1 MGQLD
6 GKVALVTGAAIGIGR
21 ACAER
26 LAREG
31 AAVVVTDVQDQAGAE
46 VVRSILQAGG
56 RAEFLHLDVVSE
68 ESWIAAL
75 GETRA
80 RLGRLDVL
88 VNNAGIAARRGP
100 MVDMALADFRR
111 QMAVNVEGVFLGC
124 KHAIPLMAASG
135 GGSIINLSSTA
146 GLRGSPGMAGYS
158 ASKGAVRLFTK
169 AVAMEC
175 AAARNGVRVNSV
187 HPGLIETAIWTSIY
201 PSHDGAAAA
210 PDLDA
215 LSDRLVPVG
224 FKGLPEDVAN
234 GVLWLAS
241 EESRYVTGTE
251 LVIDGG
257 LSGR

>member
-1 MGQLD
+1 MGQLS
-6 GKVALVTGAAIGIGR
+6 GKVALVTGAAAGIGR

-31 AAVVVTDVQDQAGAE
+31 ATVLVTDVEEQGGAAAAAA
-46 VVRSILQAGG
+46 IADAGG
-56 RAEFLHLDVVSE
+56 QAEFRRLDVVSE
-68 ESWIAAL
+68 ESWIAAI
-75 GETRA
+75 GELNA
-80 RLGRLDVL
+80 RHGRLDVL
-88 VNNAGIAARRGP
+88 VNNAGIAIRVP
-100 MVDMALADFRR
+100 VVEMDLADFRR
-111 QMAVNVEGVFLGC
+111 ELAINVEGVFLGC
-124 KHAIPLMAASG
+124 KHAIPVMAASG
-135 GGSIINLSSTA
+135 GGSIVNMSSTA

-187 HPGLIETAIWTSIY
+187 HPGVIETAIWASMDAGRT
-201 PSHDGAAAA
+201 GVTAM

-215 LSDRLVPVG
+215 LSDRLVPLG
-224 FKGLPEDVAN
+224 FKGLPADIAS
-234 GVLWLAS
+234 GVLWLATD
-241 EESRYVTGTE
+241 ESRYVTGAE

>member
-6 GKVALVTGAAIGIGR
+6 GKVALVTGGAAGIGR

-31 AAVVVTDVQDQAGAE
+31 AAVLVTDVEETGGHE
-46 VVRSILQAGG
+46 VVQAIVQAGG
-56 RAEFLHLDVVSE
+56 QAEFRRLDVASE
-68 ESWIAAL
+68 GSWIAVID
-75 GETRA
+75 EA
-80 RLGRLDVL
+80 RDRHGRLDVL
-88 VNNAGIAARRGP
+88 VNNAGIAIRVP
-100 MVDMALADFRR
+100 VVEMELADFRR
-111 QMAVNVEGVFLGC
+111 ELAINVEGVFLGC

-135 GGSIINLSSTA
+135 GGSIINMSSTA
-146 GLRGSPGMAGYS
+146 GLRGSPNMAGYS

-175 AAARNGVRVNSV
+175 ATARNGVRVNSV
-187 HPGLIETAIWTSIY
+187 HPGVIETAIWASMDAGRTGVS
-201 PSHDGAAAA
+201 AM

-215 LSDRLVPVG
+215 LSDRLVPLG
-224 FKGLPEDVAN
+224 FKGLPADIAS
-234 GVLWLAS
+234 GVLWLATD
-241 EESRYVTGTE
+241 ESRYVTGAE